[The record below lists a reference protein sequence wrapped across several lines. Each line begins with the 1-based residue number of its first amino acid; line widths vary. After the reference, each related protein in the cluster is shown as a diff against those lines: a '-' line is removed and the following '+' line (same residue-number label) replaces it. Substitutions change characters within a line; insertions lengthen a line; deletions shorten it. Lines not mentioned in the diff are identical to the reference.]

1 MIAEVIVD
9 IAHSEVDKIFEYRAG
24 ENVRAGSRVK
34 VPFSR
39 GVADGYVMRLKETS
53 DFSADRL
60 KDILSVVDEIP
71 VLTEECLQ
79 LAYSIAERYKCP
91 KALVLRLFL
100 PAEMRK
106 GGVRELYKS
115 VAVYRKDC
123 ELSARANK
131 QLSALEFIRENGR
144 FDYTALCEK
153 FGRAAVNALAEKG
166 AIALEKQRVARSP
179 YKNVE
184 GEP

>member
-60 KDILSVVDEIP
+60 KNILSVVDEIP

-100 PAEMRK
+100 PQKCAKGAYGNFIRAWRSIERIANSPPARTNSCRRWNSSAKTGVSIILPCAKVRPRRRQRACGKGRDRARK
-106 GGVRELYKS
+106 G
-115 VAVYRKDC
+115 
-123 ELSARANK
+123 ARYPFT
-131 QLSALEFIRENGR
+131 L
-144 FDYTALCEK
+144 
-153 FGRAAVNALAEKG
+153 
-166 AIALEKQRVARSP
+166 
-179 YKNVE
+179 
-184 GEP
+184 